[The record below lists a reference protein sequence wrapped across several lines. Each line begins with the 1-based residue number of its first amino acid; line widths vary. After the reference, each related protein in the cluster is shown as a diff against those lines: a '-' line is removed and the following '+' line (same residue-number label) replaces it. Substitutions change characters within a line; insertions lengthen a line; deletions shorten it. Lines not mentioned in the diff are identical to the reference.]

1 MNTRTDHAPT
11 PRDIAARCGTPV
23 PGGTCTAPAETAP
36 MRPTPYDRHE
46 WEDAVLHFAFPS
58 SVRYVALM
66 LAHYAGPA
74 GHLPAGGMQHT
85 GRMSERTGLGPE
97 RVRNSMRL
105 LERAGFLWRPARD
118 PLNGSRVRP
127 ITLTMPP
134 ARARGELPNTGEVP
148 A

>member
-1 MNTRTDHAPT
+1 MNTRTEP
-11 PRDIAARCGTPV
+11 
-23 PGGTCTAPAETAP
+23 APAATPPSPADLALV
-36 MRPTPYDRHE
+36 RRTPYDRYE
-46 WEDAVLHFAFPS
+46 WEDAVLNIAFHS
-58 SVRYVALM
+58 STRYVALT

-97 RVRNSMRL
+97 RVRNSLRL
-105 LERAGFLWRPARD
+105 LERAGFLWRPERD
-118 PLNGSRVRP
+118 PAQASRVRP
-127 ITLTMPP
+127 ITLTMPS